1 MDAPS
6 LPRVARPAGRRVAAP
21 VVAVATQRPA
31 PATAPPAPAA
41 DQDGDDPSLD
51 FTTPAT
57 RDESEALA
65 EAEPVTNPEPE
76 PQTVAEPI
84 PATPAPTTPT
94 AVVAPTPA
102 AVATAAATPIA
113 TPASP
118 SQGGG
123 LRTLVVIRNGVVDY
137 DDNTVQVLDMDSLH
151 DAGAHDL
158 ADALLALKGAD
169 RSTPCRYSCTAKY
182 LSTVDHVFC
191 CHDGLPRVGVSA
203 CRECSNRRADATPEI
218 APPAAACEHVPR
230 SARVPRV
237 KAKID
242 RPPPTRARTST
253 SAPVSPPSPWVGG
266 TH

>member
-1 MDAPS
+1 MFTGVGAFEYRMPPLRLLQIVFYRRPTSKGTNLMDAPS

-31 PATAPPAPAA
+31 QATAPPAPAA

-118 SQGGG
+118 SPGGG

-169 RSTPCRYSCTAKY
+169 RSTIKDTAFAE
-182 LSTVDHVFC
+182 LMTLFNTAIS
-191 CHDGLPRVGVSA
+191 
-203 CRECSNRRADATPEI
+203 
-218 APPAAACEHVPR
+218 
-230 SARVPRV
+230 
-237 KAKID
+237 
-242 RPPPTRARTST
+242 
-253 SAPVSPPSPWVGG
+253 
-266 TH
+266 

>member
-31 PATAPPAPAA
+31 PATAPPA

-65 EAEPVTNPEPE
+65 EAEPVTDPEPEAVVAEPE

-94 AVVAPTPA
+94 AMLAPTPA
-102 AVATAAATPIA
+102 AVATTAAAPVP
-113 TPASP
+113 TPASQP
-118 SQGGG
+118 ASG
-123 LRTLVVIRNGVVDY
+123 LRTLVVVRNGVIDY
-137 DDNTVQVLDMDSLH
+137 DDSTVQVLDMDSLH
-151 DAGAHDL
+151 SAGAHDL

-169 RSTPCRYSCTAKY
+169 RSTIKDTAFAE
-182 LSTVDHVFC
+182 LMALFNTAIS
-191 CHDGLPRVGVSA
+191 
-203 CRECSNRRADATPEI
+203 
-218 APPAAACEHVPR
+218 
-230 SARVPRV
+230 
-237 KAKID
+237 
-242 RPPPTRARTST
+242 
-253 SAPVSPPSPWVGG
+253 
-266 TH
+266 